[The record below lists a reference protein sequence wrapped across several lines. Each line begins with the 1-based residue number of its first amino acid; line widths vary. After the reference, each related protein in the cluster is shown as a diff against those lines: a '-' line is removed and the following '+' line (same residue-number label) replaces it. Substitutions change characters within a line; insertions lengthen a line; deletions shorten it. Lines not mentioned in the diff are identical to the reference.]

1 MTHGELSVSALGLML
16 LLGAYHG
23 LNPGM
28 GWLFA
33 VALGMQEQKSAT
45 VARSLVPIALG
56 HALAV
61 GGAVFAAVLLGV
73 SLPLAVIRSI
83 VAALLLGL
91 GVFFLVK
98 HWHPRWVRM
107 QVGFGDLTLWSFMM
121 ATAHG
126 AGLMVLPVLLGAGT
140 AQADSSGG
148 AASRAHAHMAAV
160 TSPLA
165 GLFATAVHTAGYLA
179 VTGLIAWIVYRKV
192 GLAVLRKA
200 WFNVDTLWAV
210 ALVGTGVITFLM

>member
-1 MTHGELSVSALGLML
+1 MMHGELSAAALGLML

-33 VALGMQEQKSAT
+33 VALGMQEQKPAT
-45 VARSLVPIALG
+45 VVRSLVPIGLG

-61 GGAVFAAVLLGV
+61 GGAVAIAVALGV
-73 SLPLAVIRSI
+73 SLPLVVVRSI
-83 VAALLLGL
+83 VAALLIGL
-91 GVFFLVK
+91 GVFFLWK

-107 QVGFGDLTLWSFMM
+107 QVSFGDLTLWSFLM

-126 AGLMVLPVLLGAGT
+126 AGLMVVPVLLRGAS
-140 AQADSSGG
+140 AQAYGG
-148 AASRAHAHMAAV
+148 VADHDRAHMSAV

-165 GLFATAVHTAGYLA
+165 GLFATAVHTAAYLA
-179 VTGLIAWIVYRKV
+179 VTGLVAWIVYRKV

-200 WFNVDTLWAV
+200 WFNVDLLWAA
-210 ALVGTGVITFLM
+210 ALVVSGVVTLLM